1 VTHPALLKDMAL
13 ALTLAATPALA
24 EAPAALQPTRDVDIT
39 YKVPVPGTPDAAIL
53 QRLRWSA
60 ASSQQRVDLPT
71 SGNWMVIDFPS
82 HRMALVHD
90 QSRQVIDLP
99 APPSADQQAEADRF
113 ARQGTAEIAGL
124 PCTQWRTTDPSGQQT
139 LACYTTDGVLLRAS
153 AGPRVLMEAIAV
165 TYAPQ
170 DVTIF
175 KVPASYTHK
184 AGTGQ

>member
-1 VTHPALLKDMAL
+1 MKHVVF

-39 YKVPVPGTPDAAIL
+39 YKVPVPGAQDAAIL

-60 ASSQQRVDLPT
+60 VSSQQRVDLPT
-71 SGNWMVIDFPS
+71 SGNWMVIDFMS
-82 HRMALVHD
+82 HRMALVRD
-90 QSRQVIDLP
+90 QSREVIDLP
-99 APPSADQQAEADRF
+99 APPSADQQAASDSF
-113 ARQGTAEIAGL
+113 ARQGTTQIAGL

-139 LACYTTDGVLLRAS
+139 LACYTNDGVLLRAS
-153 AGPRVLMEAIAV
+153 TGPRVLMEAVAV

-175 KVPASYTHK
+175 KVPGGYTHK
-184 AGTGQ
+184 AGDGAAR